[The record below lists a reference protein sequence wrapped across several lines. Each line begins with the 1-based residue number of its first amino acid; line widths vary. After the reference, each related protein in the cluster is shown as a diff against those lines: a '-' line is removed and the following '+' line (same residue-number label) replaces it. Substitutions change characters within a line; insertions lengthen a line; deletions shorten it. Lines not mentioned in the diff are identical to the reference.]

1 VRTVILSLDQTIL
14 LEIPPLRAAWA
25 QVGEQA
31 QVPIVGSHKKRILH
45 GALNHRTGT
54 TLLHSS
60 LKWNQEEFQSF
71 LRLVR
76 NKWRGWRIVLFLDKN
91 SAHRAYRSR
100 ALADGLGIELRWLP
114 TASPELNP
122 LEGLW
127 RVVKNAV
134 LANEATPDMDES
146 LARAC
151 EYIMSLSP
159 KERLQKAGTLS
170 GNFWL
175 NT

>member
-1 VRTVILSLDQTIL
+1 VRTVILFLDQTIL

-45 GALNHRTGT
+45 GALNHGTGA

-60 LKWNQEEFQSF
+60 LKWNQEEFQTF
-71 LRLVR
+71 LKLVR
-76 NKWRGWRIVLFLDKN
+76 SKWRGWRIVLFVDKN

-100 ALADGLGIELRWLP
+100 ALADQLSIELRWLP
-114 TASPELNP
+114 TACPELNP

-127 RVVKNAV
+127 RVAKNVV
-134 LANEATPDMDES
+134 LANEATPNMDAS

-151 EYIMSLSP
+151 VYIMSLSP
-159 KERLQKAGTLS
+159 KERLQKAGVLS